1 MKHMAAPRISK
12 PSECPAAASKPS
24 APRAVRLNINS
35 DPATLAPARHAVEE
49 LALCGG
55 FDAVACGEIAL
66 CVNEAIANIIRHAY
80 EGATDM
86 PIELSAELK
95 DDAIH
100 IRIRDWGNGVN
111 PESLPPKPRDPLTP
125 GGLGLICLR
134 SMMDRTV
141 FTPQPD
147 GMLLEMS
154 RSSSRKEAPRR

>member
-1 MKHMAAPRISK
+1 MKHMAAPRSSK
-12 PSECPAAASKPS
+12 PSERAAGSKPS
-24 APRAVRLNINS
+24 VARAVRLNINS

-49 LALCGG
+49 LALSGG

-66 CVNEAIANIIRHAY
+66 CVNEAIANVIRHAY
-80 EGATDM
+80 DGATGR

-111 PESLPPKPRDPLTP
+111 PETLPAKPRDPLTP

-134 SMMDRTV
+134 SMMDRVV

-154 RSSSRKEAPRR
+154 RARKRRSADE